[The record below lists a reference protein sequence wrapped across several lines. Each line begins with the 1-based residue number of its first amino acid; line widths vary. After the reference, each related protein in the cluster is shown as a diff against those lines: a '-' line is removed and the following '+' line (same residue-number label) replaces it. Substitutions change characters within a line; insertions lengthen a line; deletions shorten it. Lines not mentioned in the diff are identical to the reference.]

1 MKKHQEDS
9 HDGVEAVFSARVKD
23 SFKDCLSR
31 QIAEGV
37 HIRRCKDIIL
47 NSKSEWHQPAL
58 WQVRS
63 ELSRE

>member
-1 MKKHQEDS
+1 MNKHQEDS
-9 HDGVEAVFSARVKD
+9 HNGVEAAFNMRVKD

-37 HIRRCKDIIL
+37 HIRSCENVVL
-47 NSKSEWHQPAL
+47 NSKSKWHQPAL